1 MKTSSRDQKDQ
12 TGKRSARGRLLG
24 VAVLA
29 VAVCGIHNG
38 NAGSSYALNTPP
50 GLAIPVHHILNRPPH
65 SGSSYI
71 LNTPRR
77 LAMLLPMQHI
87 YIYIYVYILN
97 TPPHLAIP
105 VFIYLK
111 HAPSF
116 GDSGSSHILHT
127 PPHVAI
133 PVHHRSLDSREPQA
147 CYVLYIDRGS
157 GQDQRAMVTPQLTGE
172 TRGGPQG
179 RRAPSL
185 KERGN
190 FAHPRLSTVVRRRQ
204 GREAQS

>member
-1 MKTSSRDQKDQ
+1 MLKDPKQVKEGPKNLITIFRMTTSSRDQKDQ

-38 NAGSSYALNTPP
+38 NAGSSYAFTPSWL
-50 GLAIPVHHILNRPPH
+50 GD
-65 SGSSYI
+65 SGSSHLKQAPTFRFIIY
-71 LNTPRR
+71 LKHAPSFGHAAADAT
-77 LAMLLPMQHI
+77 
-87 YIYIYVYILN
+87 YIYIYILN

-105 VFIYLK
+105 VFIQLK

-133 PVHHRSLDSREPQA
+133 PVHHRSLDCREPQS

-172 TRGGPQG
+172 TLGAP
-179 RRAPSL
+179 RAGELP
-185 KERGN
+185 
-190 FAHPRLSTVVRRRQ
+190 A
-204 GREAQS
+204 